1 MFRDMLKWLLSFSFR
16 YLLAFS
22 CIFALIPALHAQSSE
37 ADLKARLMGKP
48 LYLRGYWRDENL
60 HFDSAGKLKT
70 NSSQVTSTL
79 SGFELMALHLKQDTL
94 LLEGRRVGLELGDGK
109 QRRVPLNAGKPN
121 DPVDDLMKIEIA
133 SSPSGDY
140 GPALDAIFTDGLAE
154 LVPSMPSYWKTYAAK
169 NFVPAD
175 TTPTPATSTTSD
187 PVQQSSGSS
196 DTKPRRIGGGVKPP
210 KLLYAKEPEFNEP
223 ARGLKYSGNILI
235 NLWVYPDG
243 TVSHLSLVRAVG
255 LGLDERAL
263 AAVQKYVF
271 SPATMNDK
279 PVLVELNVEVNFQ
292 IF

>member
-1 MFRDMLKWLLSFSFR
+1 MFRGMPKWLLSFSFR
-16 YLLAFS
+16 YLLAPS
-22 CIFALIPALHAQSSE
+22 CFVALIPALHAQSNE

-60 HFDSAGKLKT
+60 RFDSAGKLKT
-70 NSSQVTSTL
+70 NSSQVTFTL
-79 SGFELMALHLKQDTL
+79 SGFELLALHLKQDKL
-94 LLEGRRVGLELGDGK
+94 LLEGRRVGLELGGGK

-121 DPVDDLMKIEIA
+121 DPVDDTMKIEIA

-140 GPALDAIFTDGLAE
+140 GPALDAIFAEGLAE
-154 LVPSMPSYWKTYAAK
+154 LVPSMPSYWKTYATK
-169 NFVPAD
+169 NFAPAD
-175 TTPTPATSTTSD
+175 TTAVPATSTASD
-187 PVQQSSGSS
+187 PVQQSSGSP
-196 DTKPRRIGGGVKPP
+196 DTKPKRIGGAVKPP
-210 KLLYAKEPEFNEP
+210 KLLHSKEPEFNEP
-223 ARGLKYSGNILI
+223 ARGLKYSGVVLI

-243 TVSHLSLVRAVG
+243 TVSHLSLVRALG